1 MRKVG
6 KTKGRAAY
14 FLACEREMITINTIN
29 WAGLERGLDL
39 RSGGGP
45 WTSDWGKA
53 ISTFLRAMSD

>member
-1 MRKVG
+1 
-6 KTKGRAAY
+6 
-14 FLACEREMITINTIN
+14 MITINTIN